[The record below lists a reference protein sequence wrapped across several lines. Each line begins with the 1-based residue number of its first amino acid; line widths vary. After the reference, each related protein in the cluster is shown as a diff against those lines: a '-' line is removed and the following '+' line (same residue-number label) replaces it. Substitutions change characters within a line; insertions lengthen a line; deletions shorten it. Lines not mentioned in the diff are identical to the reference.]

1 MQKNDEIILNIT
13 DITNEGSGVGKYDGM
28 AIFVP
33 LTAVD
38 DTVKVKIL
46 KVKKSYAFGK
56 LLEIITPSP
65 DRITPDCPAFNQ
77 CGGCAF
83 RHISYE
89 AELKLKENK
98 VYEAIKRIGGI
109 DLTPMPIIFA
119 GNSDRYRNKAQLPV
133 ASGGKAGFF
142 AFHSHRIIPIDDCK
156 LQPEEFRSI
165 IKLCEEWIKKHNI
178 SIYSE
183 ENGKGLLR
191 HIYLRKAE
199 KTDEIMVVLIINGND
214 VPFIEELVSN
224 LQNLLGDSLKSL
236 QLNINKKNT
245 NVILGEE
252 CKVIFGDTYITDIL
266 CDVKVRLSPLS
277 FYQVNRNMAEKLYRK
292 AAEYANPKDKN
303 LLDLYCGAGTIG
315 LSMASI
321 SKSVIGVEII
331 PEAIKDAE
339 FNAQINGIKNTR
351 FICGDAAEAAEKLA
365 EENIKT
371 DIVIVDPPRKG
382 CSPELIETISKTFAP
397 ERVVYVSC
405 DPATLARDIKIFNK
419 SGYKLVEYTPCDL
432 FPRTSHVE
440 TVALLS
446 RQKVDEHIYLD
457 VNVEDLPKT
466 ARTTA
471 TYPEIKAYIKDK
483 YGLCV
488 SSLNI
493 AQVKEKHGF
502 EKRAN
507 YNKGK
512 DGHRV
517 PNCLP
522 EKEKAIEDA
531 FKHFGML

>member
-13 DITNEGSGVGKYDGM
+13 DVTNEGSGIGKYEGM

-33 LTAVD
+33 LTAVG

-56 LLEIITPSP
+56 LLEIITPST
-65 DRITPDCPAFNQ
+65 DRITPDCPVFNQ

-89 AELKLKENK
+89 AELKLKESK
-98 VYEAIKRIGGI
+98 VYEDIKRIGGI
-109 DLTPMPIIFA
+109 NLKPKPILF
-119 GNSDRYRNKAQLPV
+119 GENSDRYRNKAQLPV
-133 ASGGKAGFF
+133 ASDGKAGFY

-156 LQPEEFRSI
+156 LLPEDFRGS

-178 SIYSE
+178 TIYSE

-199 KTDEIMVVLIINGND
+199 KTEEIMVVLIINGND
-214 VPFIEELVSN
+214 VPFAEELISN
-224 LQNLLGDSLKSL
+224 LQDLLGGSLKSV

-252 CKVIFGDTYITDIL
+252 CKVIFGDAYITDIL

-277 FYQVNRNMAEKLYRK
+277 FYQVNRNMAEKLYKK
-292 AAEYANPKDKN
+292 AAEYAEPEGKN

-321 SKSVIGVEII
+321 AKSVIGVEII

-339 FNAQINGIKNTR
+339 YNAQINSIKNTR
-351 FICGDAAEAAEKLA
+351 FICGDATEAAEKLA
-365 EENIKT
+365 KENIKT

-382 CSPELIETISKTFAP
+382 CSPELIETISKEFSP

-405 DPATLARDIKIFNK
+405 DPATLARDIKLFDGC
-419 SGYKLVEYTPCDL
+419 GYKLIEYTPCDL

-440 TVALLS
+440 TVALL
-446 RQKVDEHIYLD
+446 
-457 VNVEDLPKT
+457 
-466 ARTTA
+466 
-471 TYPEIKAYIKDK
+471 IKGEK
-483 YGLCV
+483 YEG
-488 SSLNI
+488 
-493 AQVKEKHGF
+493 
-502 EKRAN
+502 
-507 YNKGK
+507 
-512 DGHRV
+512 
-517 PNCLP
+517 
-522 EKEKAIEDA
+522 
-531 FKHFGML
+531 